1 MWVTGIES
9 ESSVRGA
16 GALNCQVL
24 FPQGTDHSLFHTNS
38 IPLSHFCSLHAGW
51 ATKISESCKSF
62 YSLSSPLEPACS
74 EQPEL
79 LLQGKY
85 YQSFSVALAAL
96 EKSQHQ
102 MSQILNKG
110 GPARLERVTS
120 VLSQAPPSPDT
131 HSFFSG
137 LGIPLPLPPLLCP
150 VSLINSPVFRHCPHR
165 ILLALRSS

>member
-1 MWVTGIES
+1 MLLTAK
-9 ESSVRGA
+9 SSLRKALTTLSPTQTPSPCLTSVPSTLA
-16 GALNCQVL
+16 G
-24 FPQGTDHSLFHTNS
+24 PPRSLKAAKAS
-38 IPLSHFCSLHAGW
+38 IVSPV
-51 ATKISESCKSF
+51 
-62 YSLSSPLEPACS
+62 PLEPACS
-74 EQPEL
+74 ELPEL

>member
-1 MWVTGIES
+1 MWVTGTES

-24 FPQGTDHSLFHTNS
+24 SPRSLTAAKAS
-38 IPLSHFCSLHAGW
+38 IVSPV
-51 ATKISESCKSF
+51 
-62 YSLSSPLEPACS
+62 PLEPACP
-74 EQPEL
+74 EQSEL

-102 MSQILNKG
+102 MSQILSKG

-137 LGIPLPLPPLLCP
+137 LGIPLPRLLCP
-150 VSLINSPVFRHCPHR
+150 VSLINPPVFRHCPHR